1 MRIYS
6 EQESS
11 RLVSACIDRYP
22 EAIQMPILK
31 YWNNAKLAVHIAVL
45 LLSVLLGVTT
55 AGAYKAAARS
65 VIGTIKYGRLVMLVI
80 GVITII
86 VAEVLCVCIHE
97 FIHMLGFKLCRCKSV
112 LVYSKKPPTFSA
124 LGIEWLTKTQALL
137 VTVLPFSVISVIS
150 VIVFII
156 TNNHLLLMWLLLI
169 NTALS
174 SSDLVS
180 FFVTAKIP
188 KNARVLG
195 HYYRCPE

>member
-11 RLVSACIDRYP
+11 RFVSACIDRHP
-22 EAIQMPILK
+22 ETIQMPILK

-55 AGAYKAAARS
+55 AGIYKTAVLS
-65 VIGTIKYGRLVMLVI
+65 VIGTIKYERLTILVI
-80 GVITII
+80 GFVTII
-86 VAEVLCVCIHE
+86 IVEALCVCIHE
-97 FIHMLGFKLCRCKSV
+97 FIHMMGFKLCRCKSV

-124 LGIEWLTKTQALL
+124 LGIGWLTKKQALL

-156 TNNHLLLMWLLLI
+156 TNNHLFLMWLLLI

-174 SSDLVS
+174 SSDLVC
-180 FFVTAKIP
+180 FFVMAKLP